1 MGLEG
6 AEEPVLEGGAD
17 TPAIKLRLCINRL
30 LFLQVVVANQ
40 YYLVGCI
47 LLHRCMGISK
57 KLYVIC
63 TVKTGCFGYT
73 P

>member
-17 TPAIKLRLCINRL
+17 TPAIKLRLILCINRL

-47 LLHRCMGISK
+47 LQ
-57 KLYVIC
+57 
-63 TVKTGCFGYT
+63 
-73 P
+73 